1 MQATSIYEPIQP
13 GLARVDDKLRKVGS
27 SHFPFLSQLLDHVFK
42 TEGKRVRPAITLLA
56 ASFRE
61 HDRSISEIMATA
73 VELLHMATLIHDD
86 TVDNSDF
93 RRGEATI
100 SSLWGRNVAVLLG
113 DFIFA
118 ASATNVCDTDN
129 VRVIRRFSETIMD
142 LSSGE
147 LQELADAYNAN
158 QTMDDYLHRIYK
170 KTASLFATAG
180 ESGAILSGQSEE
192 DVESLKS
199 YGYNVG
205 MAFQIVDDILDFE
218 GTAEEVGK
226 PVGSDLSH
234 GIMTLPAI
242 LALERYP
249 DDNPIPLLFLHPED
263 AVHLER
269 AIDMIQNSS
278 IIEDSYAAA
287 EKYCGKA
294 LDTLSGFPNSPSRDS
309 LEELARYILSRRR

>member
-1 MQATSIYEPIQP
+1 LQATSIYEPIQP
-13 GLARVDDKLRKVGS
+13 GLARVDDKLRKVGN

-86 TVDNSDF
+86 TVDDSDF
-93 RRGEATI
+93 RRGKATI
-100 SSLWGRNVAVLLG
+100 SNLWGRNVAVLLG

-147 LQELADAYNAN
+147 LQELADAYNAD

-205 MAFQIVDDILDFE
+205 MAFQIVDDILDFK

-242 LALERYP
+242 LALQGYP
-249 DDNPIPLLFLHPED
+249 DDNPIPHLFLHPED
-263 AVHLER
+263 AAHLER

-294 LDTLSGFPNSPSRDS
+294 LDTLSRFPKSPSRES
-309 LEELARYILSRRR
+309 LEELAGYILSRRR